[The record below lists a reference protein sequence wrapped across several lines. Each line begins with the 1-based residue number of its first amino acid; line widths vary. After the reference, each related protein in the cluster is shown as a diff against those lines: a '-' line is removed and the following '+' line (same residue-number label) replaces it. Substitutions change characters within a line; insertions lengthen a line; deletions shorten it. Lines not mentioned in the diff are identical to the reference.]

1 MLSRYLNHY
10 FWILVSGGN
19 SLIVLV
25 RNSLCGFC
33 IYMEDLIGS
42 IYNKRLIQY
51 VNFLNAAQKKR
62 LPSSDKPQTLITCPL
77 N

>member
-1 MLSRYLNHY
+1 MLSGYLKHY
-10 FWILVSGGN
+10 FWILLSECN
-19 SLIVLV
+19 SLIILG
-25 RNSLCGFC
+25 RNSLLGFC

-42 IYNKRLIQY
+42 IYNKLLIQY

-62 LPSSDKPQTLITCPL
+62 LPSSDKPKTLITCPL